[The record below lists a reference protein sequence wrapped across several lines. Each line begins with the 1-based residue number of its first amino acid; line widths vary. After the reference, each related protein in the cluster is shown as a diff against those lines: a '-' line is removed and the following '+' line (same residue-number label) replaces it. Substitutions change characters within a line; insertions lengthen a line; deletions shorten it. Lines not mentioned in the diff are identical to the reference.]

1 MHCRAEPVDVEDAT
15 AIAAV
20 ATASTAVAATP
31 LPALEDDPT
40 DSLLTSGSG
49 LREAVIIANA
59 TPAEMIPVPLSE
71 QHAVAMPGPGV
82 NSASLEKQA
91 DPITASTVADAT
103 DAAADATMTDRQTPI
118 VTSVAV
124 AETAT
129 SVVAA
134 STAETVVME
143 SGEEVATVSTSAVAA
158 ARTVATAVVE
168 ERCSAASDTESASV
182 DLRTESISEVAFVS
196 TAAAA
201 TTVVETS
208 DGSVRMSSSAEVTMA
223 AKSQVLQLRHVHATK
238 DESEADSVTESGAES
253 SVSSFSL
260 EQIKAH
266 RSAPSEQPDLVSQS
280 SQDGMH
286 SSEEKSGQ
294 DRFDLRSSGSGV
306 PLLAKRPVSKLEQLH
321 AALRDGL

>member
-1 MHCRAEPVDVEDAT
+1 M
-15 AIAAV
+15 

-49 LREAVIIANA
+49 LKEAVIIANA
-59 TPAEMIPVPLSE
+59 TPAEMVPVPLFE
-71 QHAVAMPGPGV
+71 QHAIALPGPGV
-82 NSASLEKQA
+82 NSALLEQQA
-91 DPITASTVADAT
+91 DPITVSTVADAT
-103 DAAADATMTDRQTPI
+103 DAAAADATVMDRQTPI

-124 AETAT
+124 VETAT
-129 SVVAA
+129 SMVAA

-168 ERCSAASDTESASV
+168 ERYSAASDTESASV

-196 TAAAA
+196 TTAA
-201 TTVVETS
+201 TATVVETS
-208 DGSVRMSSSAEVTMA
+208 DGDVHESSSAEVTMA
-223 AKSQVLQLRHVHATK
+223 AKAQVLQLRHDHASK
-238 DESEADSVTESGAES
+238 DESEADSITESGAES
-253 SVSSFSL
+253 SVSSLSL

-280 SQDGMH
+280 SQDGMQQH
-286 SSEEKSGQ
+286 SSEENSGQ
-294 DRFDLRSSGSGV
+294 DGSTLRSSGSGV
-306 PLLAKRPVSKLEQLH
+306 PLLAKRPVSKLEQMH
-321 AALRDGL
+321 AALRGGL